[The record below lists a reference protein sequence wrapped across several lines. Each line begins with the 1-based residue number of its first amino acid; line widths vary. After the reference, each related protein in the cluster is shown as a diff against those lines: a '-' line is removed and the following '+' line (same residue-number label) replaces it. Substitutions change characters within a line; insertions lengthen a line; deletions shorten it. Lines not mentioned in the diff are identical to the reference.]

1 MNRLTLK
8 IAIVTLTFLCGIG
21 SHRLVRLDPIKV
33 QAPQTAVVPKIRYAM
48 PAPSPSPTQP
58 ATCTDQL
65 FFDYDRKAF
74 DPTGSYYI
82 IGNVAEFSEFDSIEL
97 WPPHIDSKP
106 KVAFIGVA
114 FATVGHSVDS
124 VVFGVVTSRRLI
136 FKLASRDRDDVVYH
150 FDGEFLRG
158 GTVYDAPPG
167 LAVLKGRLTKS
178 KNGHTIAGRILKF
191 RIEYHGC

>member
-8 IAIVTLTFLCGIG
+8 MAIVTLTFLCGIA
-21 SHRLVRLDPIKV
+21 SHLLVRADRTKV
-33 QAPQTAVVPKIRYAM
+33 LPSETPVVAEIRYAM
-48 PAPSPSPTQP
+48 PVSSPLPTP
-58 ATCTDQL
+58 PETCTDQL
-65 FFDYDRKAF
+65 FFDYDRKTF

-114 FATVGHSVDS
+114 FAAVGHSVDP

-136 FKLASRDRDDVVYH
+136 FKLPSRDDVEYH

-167 LAVLKGRLTKS
+167 QAVLKGRLTKS